1 MKYSEISIEDIW
13 SLQLQQRCF
22 WFDLVKYW
30 YFISKLILGILKIFA
45 LAGCGWEAERGE
57 KEVEGRGGE
66 NQNGD
71 GTPGWLNSKWQD
83 INEEK
88 TIFGICDFIKIL
100 LRISNCILQL
110 ETVHRELKLAKLE
123 AERERFFFKPFEIW
137 LYCWN
142 FDFSWSIV

>member
-30 YFISKLILGILKIFA
+30 YFISEVILGILKIFD

-71 GTPGWLNSKWQD
+71 GTPGWLNSKWPD

-88 TIFGICDFIKIL
+88 NNF
-100 LRISNCILQL
+100 
-110 ETVHRELKLAKLE
+110 
-123 AERERFFFKPFEIW
+123 
-137 LYCWN
+137 WN
-142 FDFSWSIV
+142 MW

>member
-1 MKYSEISIEDIW
+1 MKYSEISIEHIW

-88 TIFGICDFIKIL
+88 NHF
-100 LRISNCILQL
+100 
-110 ETVHRELKLAKLE
+110 
-123 AERERFFFKPFEIW
+123 
-137 LYCWN
+137 WN
-142 FDFSWSIV
+142 MW